1 MNDQDERPISDA
13 QAERL
18 RRALAPPPDL
28 EERTRD
34 AIMRDLLTQTGPVR
48 FPVAAGGMKP
58 GRLVA
63 ALAALTIVP
72 VIIAFG
78 LGRAT
83 APRSS
88 DLSGAYLL
96 LIESTPGQPAMT
108 PEEAAARVGE
118 YGSWARSLRERNL
131 LLSAERL
138 DAGGSVVLT
147 SGTTAPLAAAD
158 DRLGGFFI
166 VRAVDM
172 DNALSI
178 ARESPH
184 VRLGGRIVVRRIASA
199 SNR

>member
-13 QAERL
+13 DVRRL
-18 RRALAPPPDL
+18 RSTPVPPTDL
-28 EERTRD
+28 QKRT
-34 AIMRDLLTQTGPVR
+34 
-48 FPVAAGGMKP
+48 VAAVFGKRAIRSEEAPTRFGALNL
-58 GRLVA
+58 GAFIA
-63 ALAALTIVP
+63 ALGALTIVP
-72 VIIAFG
+72 VVIAFG

-108 PEEAAARVGE
+108 PEEAAARVRE
-118 YGSWARSLRERNL
+118 YGAWARGLRERDL

-138 DAGGSVVLT
+138 DAGGSAVLT

-166 VRAVDM
+166 VRAADM

-184 VRLGGRIVVRRIASA
+184 VRLGGRIVVRRIASVV
-199 SNR
+199 R